1 MRSPHRLEDERGPR
15 DMTTEQDELLEA
27 LSNAVDVAAVA
38 YFTAVRN
45 AKGQSNPCTM
55 CLSGI
60 FHLLDRYAEALRDMG
75 MTRSTIDNHIVHFL
89 AFVISD
95 HLDEHDTPALE
106 RLTAQIAHLMHTKPN
121 RGTLIC

>member
-1 MRSPHRLEDERGPR
+1 MA
-15 DMTTEQDELLEA
+15 TEQDELLEA

-45 AKGQSNPCTM
+45 AKGQSNPCTR

-75 MTRSTIDNHIVHFL
+75 MTRSTVDNHIVHFL
-89 AFVISD
+89 AFVISE

-106 RLTAQIAHLMHTKPN
+106 RLAAQIAHLMHTKPN
-121 RGTLIC
+121 RGTFIC